1 MPMQSSIDPL
11 IDAINLELVAG
22 NWPAVVEQA
31 EVLSAHALALGEVQ
45 LAELAH
51 DIRVI
56 ALDAVHY
63 PSGDDGRLEV
73 VGMVG

>member
-1 MPMQSSIDPL
+1 MQPSIDPL
-11 IDAINLELVAG
+11 IDAINVALLAG

-31 EVLSAHALALGEVQ
+31 GVLSAHALAFGEVQ

-51 DIRVI
+51 DIQVI
-56 ALDAVHY
+56 ALDAVRY